1 MKNSYSIIKAPLITE
16 KSMAKTAEGNKVV
29 FWVDPTANKKDIKE
43 AVEMAFNVKV
53 ISVNTNRTPGKFK
66 RLGKFVGKRP
76 TRKKAY
82 VTLKEG
88 DKIEIFEGV

>member
-16 KSMAKTAEGNKVV
+16 KSMAKAAEGNKVV

-43 AVEMAFNVKV
+43 AVETAFNVKV
-53 ISVNTNRTPGKFK
+53 ISVNTNRIPGKFK
-66 RLGKFVGKRP
+66 RLGKFLGKRP

-82 VTLKEG
+82 ITLKEG
-88 DKIEIFEGV
+88 DKIEMFEGV

>member
-1 MKNSYSIIKAPLITE
+1 MKNAFSLIKSPVITE

-29 FWVDPTANKKDIKE
+29 FWVEPSANKKDIKE

-53 ISVNTNRTPGKFK
+53 LAVNTQRVPGKIK
-66 RLGKFVGKRP
+66 RLGKFAGKRP

-82 VTLKEG
+82 ITLKEG
-88 DKIEIFEGV
+88 DRIEMFEGV